1 MKGIILAAGMGTRIS
16 RFIEE
21 KPKSMVDIGGI
32 TLLQYT
38 INLLKSRRIEDISIC
53 VGYKADYI
61 RSVIEDD
68 AVKYIYN
75 PFYDVTNGIASMW
88 FAKDLLNEED
98 TIVMSGDLYIE
109 PAILDELI
117 GEQKSPVLLVD
128 STRIVD
134 ADYRFHFENGIL
146 MRHGKDLS
154 IADTTGENLG
164 MAKLSADF
172 IPVYREH
179 MIDMINHQKH
189 SVWWE
194 SVMYDMLPEL
204 NIYVHDIAGKFW
216 AEVDMIEDYRRIL
229 RHRNVTNRGSDK

>member
-1 MKGIILAAGMGTRIS
+1 MKAIILAAGIGTRIS
-16 RFIEE
+16 KFIEE

-32 TLLQYT
+32 TLMQYT
-38 INLLKSRRIEDISIC
+38 IEMLKSKGIKDITVC

-61 RSVIEDD
+61 KTVVGGSDVRF
-68 AVKYIYN
+68 IYN

-88 FAKDLLNEED
+88 FARDILTAED
-98 TIVMSGDLYIE
+98 TIIMSGDLYIE
-109 PAILDELI
+109 PGILDELI
-117 GEQKSPVLLVD
+117 EEKNSPVLLVD

-164 MAKLSADF
+164 IAKLSDGFAST
-172 IPVYREH
+172 YREH

-204 NIYVHDIAGKFW
+204 NIHVHDIAGKFW
-216 AEVDMIEDYRRIL
+216 AEVDMIEDYRKIL
-229 RHRNVTNRGSDK
+229 RHRNVTVQESKQ